1 MKDEKCLY
9 KTKQSVTDIRRSEG
23 WRDNME
29 IDDDDDD
36 IGRRPAEIP
45 RAVF

>member
-1 MKDEKCLY
+1 MKDEKCLS
-9 KTKQSVTDIRRSEG
+9 KTKQSVTNIRAVKG
-23 WRDNME
+23 DVTIME